1 MAGIYIHIPFCK
13 KKCHYCNFYT
23 TISKKYRDV
32 FVGAL
37 LKELEL
43 RKDYLNDKIINTVYF
58 GGGTPSLLTIKEIQL
73 IIDKIDSLFLLNEN
87 AEITLES
94 NPDDLDKNKLKE
106 LKGETKINRLSIGVQ
121 SFGNV
126 DLNYLNRVH
135 DAGQARKSIS
145 HALKAGFNNI
155 TIDLIY
161 GIPTLTEK
169 QWKKN
174 LETFFSYGLPH
185 LSSYAL
191 TVEPK
196 TVLNT
201 LIDKNKMRA
210 VNEDQTVRHFEI
222 LLNETEKHQ
231 YTHYEISNFAK
242 DGFCSRHNS
251 IYWLG
256 GHYLGVG
263 PSAHSFNGESRQWNV
278 TNMKQYVEFEK
289 DGTTMLEKEVL
300 TRDQQFN
307 EYVMTSIRTS
317 WGCDIEHVHNVFGD
331 AYVDHLLRNLSPFL
345 KNKWLEKRIN
355 TLFLTKKGKLHADG
369 IAAALFR
376 P

>member
-13 KKCHYCNFYT
+13 QKCHYCNFYT
-23 TISKKYRDV
+23 VVSQKFRAV
-32 FVGAL
+32 FIDAL

-43 RKDYLNDKIINTVYF
+43 RKDYLGDKTINTVYF
-58 GGGTPSLLTIKEIQL
+58 GGGTPSLLTSKEIQF
-73 IIDKIDSLFLLNEN
+73 IIDKIDSLFSLNGN
-87 AEITLES
+87 AEITLEA
-94 NPDDLDKNKLKE
+94 NPDDLDKNKLQE
-106 LKGETKINRLSIGVQ
+106 LKDETKINRLSIGVQ
-121 SFGNV
+121 SFNNI
-126 DLNYLNRVH
+126 DLDYLNRVH
-135 DAGQARKSIS
+135 DSGQARKSIE
-145 HALKAGFNNI
+145 HALKSGFNNI

-201 LIDKNKMRA
+201 LIDKNKMPA
-210 VNEDQTVRHFEI
+210 VDEDQTIKHFEI

-242 DGFCSRHNS
+242 EGFYSKHNS

-263 PSAHSFNGESRQWNV
+263 PSAHSFNGVSRQWNV
-278 TNMKQYVEFEK
+278 ANMKQYVEFEK
-289 DGTTMLEKEVL
+289 TGTTVLEKEML
-300 TRDQQFN
+300 TKNQQFN
-307 EYVMTSIRTS
+307 EYVLTSIRTV
-317 WGCDIEHVHNVFGD
+317 WGCDKEHISNVFGSNYAD
-331 AYVDHLLRNLSPFL
+331 YFFENISPF
-345 KNKWLEKRIN
+345 IN
-355 TLFLTKKGKLHADG
+355 DGRVKQKSNIYYLTNKGKLHADG
-369 IAAALFR
+369 IAAALFHG
-376 P
+376 